1 MRDVRNGAVREKFAR
16 TFMRT
21 FAICSRERS
30 LSNEQR
36 TFALCSA
43 FVRDLFRRSFALSRP
58 VPSRPV
64 PNPSYPDPFQPAEK
78 YLNDYDP
85 CPRSGSGRAR
95 VRVTVSGQWS
105 PGIIEGAGRRREP
118 CAATVRLLPDRGS
131 YGEDV
136 VDKKP
141 KIHDSGGA

>member
-1 MRDVRNGAVREKFAR
+1 MFAG
-16 TFMRT
+16 TFTM
-21 FAICSRERS
+21 CSCERS
-30 LSNEQR
+30 QSVRANVQANEQR

-43 FVRDLFRRSFALSRP
+43 FVRDVFRRVFALSRP

-105 PGIIEGAGRRREP
+105 PGIIEGA
-118 CAATVRLLPDRGS
+118 AA
-131 YGEDV
+131 
-136 VDKKP
+136 
-141 KIHDSGGA
+141 